1 MADIDFD
8 DFPVEGGYA
17 APRSERVQKL
27 FGAAGAITSAALVAG
42 LLVWGYKLAV
52 RDVTGI
58 PVIRALE
65 GPARIAPDNPGG
77 ELAEHTGLAVN
88 AIAADGVAEAPA
100 ETLTLAPGAAGLAP
114 EDVAG
119 GELASLPAVPEGA
132 LPGAPLADAP
142 ATDPSAMPPATAGE
156 VVAAAPVT
164 ETVLADP
171 LPDEAPEPLLDAE
184 GGLEDALEG
193 GAAMPRPV
201 ARPARLAAA
210 ASGTGAE
217 AAGEYDPEAD
227 AIAAAVAAAMAP
239 PAVEANPALLPA
251 GTSLAQLG
259 SFDTEAEARLEWDRI
274 AARYGALMEGRQRVI
289 EPAESG
295 GNSFV
300 RLRAA
305 GFEGMDDARRFC
317 SVLLAE
323 NTQCVPTQTK

>member
-8 DFPVEGGYA
+8 DFPVDGGYA

-65 GPARIAPDNPGG
+65 GPARVAPDNPGG

-88 AIAADGVAEAPA
+88 AIAADGIAEAPA
-100 ETLTLAPGAAGLAP
+100 ETLTLAPGATGLAP

-132 LPGAPLADAP
+132 LPEVPLADAP
-142 ATDPSAMPPATAGE
+142 AADPSATPPATAGE
-156 VVAAAPVT
+156 VVASAPVS

-171 LPDEAPEPLLDAE
+171 LPDEAPEPLLEAE
-184 GGLEDALEG
+184 GALEG
-193 GAAMPRPV
+193 DAAAPRPV

-210 ASGTGAE
+210 SSGAGAE
-217 AAGEYDPEAD
+217 ATGGYDPEAD

>member
-27 FGAAGAITSAALVAG
+27 FGAAGAITSAVLVAG
-42 LLVWGYKLAV
+42 LLVWGYRLAV

-65 GPARIAPDNPGG
+65 GPARVAPDNPGG

-132 LPGAPLADAP
+132 LPVQPLADAP
-142 ATDPSAMPPATAGE
+142 AADPSVTPPATAGE
-156 VVAAAPVT
+156 VVAAAPVA

-171 LPDEAPEPLLDAE
+171 LPDEAPEPLLEAP
-184 GGLEDALEG
+184 GALEG
-193 GAAMPRPV
+193 DAAAPRPV

-210 ASGTGAE
+210 SAAGAGAE
-217 AAGEYDPEAD
+217 ASGGGYDPEAD

-239 PAVEANPALLPA
+239 PAVEADPALLPA